1 MGKLEK
7 RKMVSIHFSQ
17 DLIDKAKEISKLG
30 NMSFSKFVREAVK
43 DEIKLARQRIQEDWE
58 KDPLL
63 AKKKVIKT
71 KKPIEFIYD
80 KYLSKP

>member
-1 MGKLEK
+1 MERLENQ
-7 RKMVSIHFSQ
+7 KMVSVHFPQ
-17 DLIDKAKEISKLG
+17 ALIDKAKETSKLA

-43 DEIKLARQRIQEDWE
+43 DEIKLAKQRIQEDWE

-71 KKPIEFIYD
+71 KKPIEFTYD
-80 KYLSKP
+80 KYLSKI